1 MIGIKTFLQSIC
13 SFLNRRGIL
22 KKCYRCCA
30 ILTLGTTI
38 IAVASFCNK
47 EFGGKNNVTASSV
60 QSDGGQSEADE
71 GDAEEELETAESQPE
86 EVQSQE
92 TQSEEGQS
100 GEAQAE
106 EALAESAQPQEIQP
120 EVVQTEA
127 AQPGE
132 VQPEEVQ
139 TEQAQLES
147 RAVETVA
154 QGNVNEAISVTAE
167 EYEILTRIVEAEA
180 GTEDVKGKMLVA
192 NVILNR
198 VAYAEF
204 PNNIKDVV
212 FQRRGKRYQFSP
224 IKDGRYYEVEVQDST
239 RIAVDRVL
247 AGEDESMGALFFCE
261 RTKSSASNLKWFD
274 SELEMLFSYG
284 CHEFFVYAQ

>member
-1 MIGIKTFLQSIC
+1 MIGIKTFLENIC

-30 ILTLGTTI
+30 ILTAGTTI
-38 IAVASFCNK
+38 IAVASLCNK
-47 EFGGKNNVTASSV
+47 EFGGKNNVTASVV
-60 QSDGGQSEADE
+60 QSDEERGETDEEDESEKPE
-71 GDAEEELETAESQPE
+71 AEQ
-86 EVQSQE
+86 V
-92 TQSEEGQS
+92 
-100 GEAQAE
+100 QAE
-106 EALAESAQPQEIQP
+106 EAQSQEAPQP
-120 EVVQTEA
+120 EQTATTEA
-127 AQPGE
+127 EQAAE
-132 VQPEEVQ
+132 A
-139 TEQAQLES
+139 EQAQLEN

-154 QGNVNEAISVTAE
+154 QENMNEAISVSAE

-198 VAYAEF
+198 VEYEEF
-204 PNNIKDVV
+204 PDNIKDVV

-261 RTKSSASNLKWFD
+261 RAKSSSSNMKWFD
-274 SELEMLFSYG
+274 SELELLFSYG
-284 CHEFFVYAQ
+284 CHEFFVYAR

>member
-1 MIGIKTFLQSIC
+1 MIERIKTFWQSIC
-13 SFLNRRGIL
+13 EFLNRRGIL

-30 ILTLGTTI
+30 ILLLGTTV

-47 EFGGKNNVTASSV
+47 AFGGKNNVTATSLHA
-60 QSDGGQSEADE
+60 DGTDEVEEAGQAGEEILVEERPEEPQAEALLSAENRSEDVLP
-71 GDAEEELETAESQPE
+71 EEPQPE
-86 EVQSQE
+86 EPQPEAVPEEAPTEEPQE
-92 TQSEEGQS
+92 EAGAEAPQEE
-100 GEAQAE
+100 QAE
-106 EALAESAQPQEIQP
+106 M
-120 EVVQTEA
+120 
-127 AQPGE
+127 
-132 VQPEEVQ
+132 
-139 TEQAQLES
+139 ES

-154 QGNVNEAISVTAE
+154 MENASTTIPVTEE

-192 NVILNR
+192 NVVLNR

-212 FQRRGKRYQFSP
+212 FQKKGKRYQFSP
-224 IKDGRYYEVEVQDST
+224 VKDGRYYEVEVQDST

-261 RTKSSASNLKWFD
+261 RAKSSSSNLKWFD
-274 SELEMLFSYG
+274 SQLEPLFTYG
-284 CHEFFVYAQ
+284 CHEFFVYK